1 MFLEGYRTR
10 KQEPASSPPP
20 PVDPEVEEI
29 GRLLDEIE
37 AARSVT
43 DPKLTEAIEK
53 SKRDADKLKALK
65 AIQDEHA
72 MGQPREELIR
82 NYGEDLVVESI
93 GEKPN
98 PILKRC
104 DESGKVTHAPHD
116 WMTPAQYR
124 YLPRSG
130 PHVVAREQHYVC
142 PGRVGPP
149 KTRKQKCHG

>member
-1 MFLEGYRTR
+1 
-10 KQEPASSPPP
+10 
-20 PVDPEVEEI
+20 
-29 GRLLDEIE
+29 
-37 AARSVT
+37 
-43 DPKLTEAIEK
+43 
-53 SKRDADKLKALK
+53 
-65 AIQDEHA
+65 

-116 WMTPAQYR
+116 WMTPPQYR
-124 YLPRSG
+124 YLHTG
-130 PHVVAREQHYVC
+130 PHIVARERHYAC